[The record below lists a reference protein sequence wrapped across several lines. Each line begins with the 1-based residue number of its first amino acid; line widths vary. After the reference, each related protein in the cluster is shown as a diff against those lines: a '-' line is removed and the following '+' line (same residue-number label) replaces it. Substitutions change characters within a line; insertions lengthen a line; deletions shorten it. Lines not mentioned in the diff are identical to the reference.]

1 MGESEKMEEEQG
13 ERESYCRGT
22 SSGDRL
28 LELD

>member
-1 MGESEKMEEEQG
+1 MEEAEKMEEEQE
-13 ERESYCRGT
+13 ERESYCRRT